1 MATVGI
7 INISFRLGKQYR
19 RIECRVIRNL
29 IHDFVLGWDF
39 FSKYGAQLHAQEG
52 YLSCEGEK
60 ISLIENSRSLG
71 GAQYAALEDVVI
83 PPMSKAHF
91 QATLLVDSSELEKAT
106 DTVCL
111 EPFDS
116 GDADVCTARS
126 ISKVDGGKVLVEAIN
141 PFDHP
146 TMIPEGTVL
155 GFAEFFTSEELDG
168 VSEYAGM
175 DINYD
180 SDDSAYESMAETE
193 APSDNENDEALAGC
207 SDADSSDMEA
217 EVFASAK
224 QGKNPLE
231 DANVE
236 KKAWA
241 IDYSKMAPEAKI
253 HEEEIRHL
261 FEVKHADVMAKHE
274 RDYGCTN
281 LT

>member
-1 MATVGI
+1 
-7 INISFRLGKQYR
+7 
-19 RIECRVIRNL
+19 
-29 IHDFVLGWDF
+29 
-39 FSKYGAQLHAQEG
+39 
-52 YLSCEGEK
+52 
-60 ISLIENSRSLG
+60 
-71 GAQYAALEDVVI
+71 
-83 PPMSKAHF
+83 MSKAHF
-91 QATLLVDSSELEKAT
+91 QATLLVDSSGLEKAT

-141 PFDHP
+141 PFNHP

-175 DINYD
+175 DISYD
-180 SDDSAYESMAETE
+180 LDNSAYESMEETD
-193 APSDNENDEALAGC
+193 APSEDEADKPLAGC

-217 EVFASAK
+217 EVFAMVN
-224 QGKNPLE
+224 QGKNPSE
-231 DANVE
+231 DANTE
-236 KKAWA
+236 KAWA
-241 IDYSKMAPEAKI
+241 IDYSKMAPEAKD

-261 FEVKHADVMAKHE
+261 FEVKHSNVMAKHE